1 MTEEVKSKSQERR
14 IAVQK
19 EAPKELTLYEKLSTP
34 ITKEFLI
41 EYTEDGKT
49 FTGYQSQ
56 YAINLL
62 NKVVG
67 LGEWV
72 TEETILQ
79 QEAVK
84 GGFLTAMKVVILIKP
99 DIMVTGYGASVA
111 RRVENAYKGAK
122 TSAFKN
128 ACRYLGIGNELYLGI
143 EDDDMKSVPAAVE
156 VEAPKKEAVV
166 IADEAQ
172 ALLEQL
178 KKAASIQELD
188 GLAEQIK
195 LTKSEA
201 IRSILIKA
209 YNDKKIQLS

>member
-1 MTEEVKSKSQERR
+1 MTEQIKKVEKV
-14 IAVQK
+14 AVK
-19 EAPKELTLYEKLSTP
+19 EAPKELTLYEKLSAP
-34 ITKEFLI
+34 IDTKHII

-49 FTGYQSQ
+49 FTGYESQ
-56 YAINLL
+56 YAINRL
-62 NKVVG
+62 NEVVG

-84 GGFLTAMKVVILIKP
+84 GGFMVAMKVVILIKP

-111 RRVENAYKGAK
+111 KRIENSFKGAK

-128 ACRYLGIGNELYLGI
+128 ACRYLGIGNELYFGQ
-143 EDDDMKSVPAAVE
+143 EDEDTKSAPLVE

-178 KKAASIQELD
+178 KKAASVQELD
-188 GLAEQIK
+188 ALAEQIK